1 MFGTASRGRNGL
13 RGPTGILLGR
23 GGQRG
28 CELRVKPTEDR
39 VKGESETG
47 ERPRPWEERRPTAQ
61 GTGKARPKRQGTT
74 SSRRGFAL
82 VDRSSSRCTG
92 WETSEACASRRRA
105 ASQSRRL
112 PDPNVECVP
121 RGNGKMRDVD
131 VDGCGCGLV
140 VDAHASQCAARSRWA
155 TVRVD
160 AAAGETKER

>member
-13 RGPTGILLGR
+13 RGPTGICWV
-23 GGQRG
+23 GGGG

-47 ERPRPWEERRPTAQ
+47 ERPRPWKERTPPAQ

-82 VDRSSSRCTG
+82 VDPRRRRCTG
-92 WETSEACASRRRA
+92 RETNVACASRRRA

-121 RGNGKMRDVD
+121 RGKRWMPVSAPRGHGGRR
-131 VDGCGCGLV
+131 CGWMPRLE
-140 VDAHASQCAARSRWA
+140 
-155 TVRVD
+155 
-160 AAAGETKER
+160 ETRGDKLTDNSLG